1 MQSILK
7 TMSAKPTAQG
17 DRRLLSTAYSAIAPH
32 PNYVPTGR
40 VDFAAAGLPEYSGC
54 YAVVLDSL
62 FSKPELSAVL
72 ADAEVFSPWE
82 IAQVNARTY
91 AFTNTSYR
99 NGQRIIYDSFELS
112 AQIFDK
118 VRPHLSD
125 IEEIEQITH
134 IDGQKV
140 MQKWRMVRLN
150 ERLRFLR
157 YPVGGF
163 FKKHVDGHYEDE
175 ETGQRTFYTLQFY
188 LPSDS
193 TGSHESFLPAKGGT
207 TRFLGR
213 KGNAY
218 ADVQANPGRVLVFQ
232 HATLMHTGEEVT
244 EGVKCAV
251 RSDILY
257 EKFGKPIPVKK

>member
-1 MQSILK
+1 
-7 TMSAKPTAQG
+7 MSTKPAG
-17 DRRLLSTAYSAIAPH
+17 NKPR
-32 PNYVPTGR
+32 YVSPGR
-40 VDFAAAGLPEYSGC
+40 IDFVAAGLPEYKGC

-62 FSKPELSAVL
+62 FSKPELSGVL
-72 ADAEVFSPWE
+72 AQAEASYPWDV
-82 IAQVNARTY
+82 AQVNVSGSY

-112 AQIFDK
+112 EQIFKK
-118 VRPHLSD
+118 VRPHLKDIED
-125 IEEIEQITH
+125 IEEITFAN
-134 IDGQKV
+134 GQKLK
-140 MQKWRMVRLN
+140 QKWRMVRLN

-163 FKKHVDGHYEDE
+163 FRKHCDGAYENE
-175 ETGQRTFYTLQFY
+175 ENGQRTFYTLQFY

-193 TGSHESFLPAKGGT
+193 SGSHESFFAAKGGT
-207 TRFLGR
+207 TRFIGR
-213 KGNAY
+213 KETY

-244 EGVKCAV
+244 DGVKCAV

-257 EKFGKPIPVKK
+257 EKVGQPVPVKK

>member
-1 MQSILK
+1 V
-7 TMSAKPTAQG
+7 TAG
-17 DRRLLSTAYSAIAPH
+17 L
-32 PNYVPTGR
+32 
-40 VDFAAAGLPEYSGC
+40 VDFAAAGLPEYNGC

-62 FSKPELSAVL
+62 YSKPELSGVL
-72 ADAEVFSPWE
+72 AQAEAFSPWE
-82 IAQVNARTY
+82 IAQVNAGPGGQ

-112 AQIFDK
+112 EQIFEK
-118 VRPHLSD
+118 VRPHLRD
-125 IEEIEQITH
+125 IEEIEETTFIN
-134 IDGQKV
+134 GQKV
-140 MQKWRMVRLN
+140 AQKWRMVRLN

-157 YPVGGF
+157 YPEGGF
-163 FKKHVDGHYEDE
+163 FKKHVDGHYENE

-213 KGNAY
+213 KGAY
-218 ADVQANPGRVLVFQ
+218 ADVQAIPGRVLIFQ

-244 EGVKCAV
+244 DGVKCAV

-257 EKFGKPIPVKK
+257 E